1 MELYAAMTL
10 EYGSQLNLA
19 KVDGVMTLEYG
30 SQLNLAKVAL
40 LVFRLLHYYFREVL
54 LLARALLDKSTFATS
69 FRGYHFPTEK

>member
-1 MELYAAMTL
+1 MELYAAMTLEYGSQLNLAKVDGVMTL

-54 LLARALLDKSTFATS
+54 LAS
-69 FRGYHFPTEK
+69 

>member
-54 LLARALLDKSTFATS
+54 LAS
-69 FRGYHFPTEK
+69 